1 MSRPS
6 NKEKAEAGKEFLN
19 MVMEPEVTE
28 IIESPPIDPIKNLD
42 NGSSAD
48 MCDRGAN
55 NLIEWILK
63 RAIYD
68 YKALEAKGI
77 VKNGKLVRKLKHKK
91 EVVDYPTEQHVQNL
105 LFWFKDRKEM
115 QFWLDLA
122 HIDFDSEAVCRGLG
136 IPV

>member
-1 MSRPS
+1 
-6 NKEKAEAGKEFLN
+6 
-19 MVMEPEVTE
+19 
-28 IIESPPIDPIKNLD
+28 
-42 NGSSAD
+42 
-48 MCDRGAN
+48 MCDQGSR
-55 NLIEWILK
+55 NLIEWILQ

-77 VKNGKLVRKLKHKK
+77 VKNGKLVRKLKHKR

-105 LFWFKDRKEM
+105 LFWFKDREEM

-122 HIDFDSEAVCRGLG
+122 HIDVDSEAVSRGLG